1 MSGEGVSVRKL
12 MWFAIGFTGAA
23 IYCAYLSSGSIVLL
37 LAAISSIFFTVLLL
51 FHNDFCKRVALL
63 AIGCAFGLLYCWGYD
78 QGVLLDAKQL
88 DGQSENIQMEAADY
102 SFETGYGKA
111 VDGIIFIDGGMYRIR
126 LYYQNEDSIQPGD
139 KVSCKVRF
147 RFTPEGGLQNST
159 YHKGEGIFLLAYGE
173 EDIEIE
179 AAGKL
184 PGKYF
189 PAYLRKSIAQRITEI
204 FPESTAAFAK
214 ALLLGDDSDLSYR
227 DNIAFQKSGIRHIIA
242 VSGLHISIL
251 FSVIYFVTGRKSLL
265 ILLMGLPVLFLF
277 AAVAGFTPSVV
288 RACIMQALVIV
299 SVAVNREY
307 DPPTSLAF
315 AVLLMLLSNPL
326 TVTSVSFQL
335 SVGSMIGIFAFSEKI
350 RNYLYA
356 DKRLGKP
363 NGKRLKARL
372 KRWFVV
378 SVSVSVS
385 AMIITLPLC
394 AVYFETV
401 SIVGIA
407 ANLLTL
413 WVVSYI
419 FCGIMAAALLAVIW
433 MPLGVV
439 IGWIVSIPIQYVLM
453 VAQLLSSVPFGA
465 AYTQSPYTVLWVVL
479 TVILFF
485 LFLLLKK
492 RSPKMLIGMVS
503 VLYCLSLFMTWA
515 EPRLDG
521 FRMTVLDVG
530 QGQCVLL
537 QSKNEAYLIDC
548 GGDHAERTAT
558 AALSTM
564 GAQGIHSL
572 DGLILTHYD
581 IDHAGGAVYLT
592 QALDIET
599 LYLPDTDE
607 DNEIRCSLET
617 QGIPIMWVEQ
627 NMSFSCGTG
636 EISIFPAKTE
646 SKGNE
651 SSMCI
656 LFQGENCDIL
666 ITGDRDIFG
675 EAELFEQAR
684 IPDIDV
690 LVVGHHGASTST
702 GLELLSKTKPEIAV
716 ISVGEN
722 NIHDHPHRE
731 TIARLE
737 RIGCL
742 IRRTDQ
748 EGTIIIRG

>member
-1 MSGEGVSVRKL
+1 MRGGVSVRKL
-12 MWFAIGFTGAA
+12 MWFAIGYAAAA
-23 IYCAYLSSGSIVLL
+23 ILCAYLISGSIVLL
-37 LAAISSIFFTVLLL
+37 LAFIFSILFPVLLL
-51 FHNDFCKRVALL
+51 FRNDFCKRAALV

-78 QGVLLDAKQL
+78 QIVLSQAREL
-88 DGQSENIQMEAADY
+88 DGQSETIQMEATDY

-111 VDGIIFIDGGMYRIR
+111 ADGIIFIDGKKYKTR
-126 LYYQNEDSIQPGD
+126 LYYQNEESIEPGD
-139 KVSCKVRF
+139 KVSAQVRF
-147 RFTPEGGLQNST
+147 RFTPQGGMENTT

-173 EDIEIE
+173 EDIVLD
-179 AAGKL
+179 AVGKL
-184 PGKYF
+184 PGKYLPSF
-189 PAYLRKSIAQRITEI
+189 LRKVIGERIAEI
-204 FPESTAAFAK
+204 FPAQTAAFAK

-227 DNIAFQKSGIRHIIA
+227 DNIAFQKSGIRHVIA

-265 ILLMGLPVLFLF
+265 TLLMGLPVLFLF

-288 RACIMQALVIV
+288 RACIMQALVII
-299 SVAVNREY
+299 SVAVNKEY

-315 AVLLMLLSNPL
+315 AALLMLLFNPI

-335 SVGSMIGIFAFSEKI
+335 SVGSMIGIFAFSGKI
-350 RNYLYA
+350 RDYLYA

-363 NGKRLKARL
+363 NGKCLKARL
-372 KRWFVV
+372 KRWFVG
-378 SVSVSVS
+378 SVSVSVG
-385 AMIITLPLC
+385 AMSITLPLC

-401 SIVGIA
+401 SVVGIVS
-407 ANLLTL
+407 NLLTL
-413 WVVSYI
+413 WVIFYI
-419 FCGIMAAALLAVIW
+419 FCGIMAATLLSVIW
-433 MPLGVV
+433 MPLG
-439 IGWIVSIPIQYVLM
+439 IAAGWIVSVPIQYVLA
-453 VAQLLSSVPFGA
+453 VARLLSNIPFGV
-465 AYTQSPYTVLWVVL
+465 AYTQSPYTLLWVVL
-479 TVILFF
+479 TALLLC

-492 RSPKMLIGMVS
+492 RSPKLLIGTVAA
-503 VLYCLSLFMTWA
+503 LYGLSLIMTWA
-515 EPRLDG
+515 EPRLDS

-537 QSKNEAYLIDC
+537 QSKDEAYLIDC

-558 AALSTM
+558 VALSTM
-564 GAQGIHSL
+564 GAQGIRRL

-581 IDHAGGAVYLT
+581 VDHAGGAVYLT
-592 QALDIET
+592 QALDVKT

-607 DNEIRCSLET
+607 ENEIRLCLED
-617 QGIPIMWVEQ
+617 QDVPIRWVKE
-627 NMSFSCGTG
+627 NVTFSCGTG

-666 ITGDRDIFG
+666 IAGDRDIQG
-675 EAELFEQAR
+675 EAELFTQDR
-684 IPDIDV
+684 VPDVDV

-702 GLELLSKTKPEIAV
+702 GLELLSKAKPEIAI
-716 ISVGEN
+716 ISVGED
-722 NIHDHPHRE
+722 NIHAHPHRE
-731 TIARLE
+731 TIERLE

-748 EGTIIIRG
+748 EGTIILRG

>member
-1 MSGEGVSVRKL
+1 
-12 MWFAIGFTGAA
+12 MWFAIGYAAAA
-23 IYCAYLSSGSIVLL
+23 ILCAYLISGSIVLL
-37 LAAISSIFFTVLLL
+37 LAAIFSILFTVLLL
-51 FHNDFCKRVALL
+51 FRKDICKRAALV

-78 QGVLLDAKQL
+78 QIVLSHVSEL
-88 DGQSENIQMEAADY
+88 DGLSETIQMEATDY

-111 VDGIIFIDGGMYRIR
+111 VDGIIFIDGKKYKTR
-126 LYYQNEDSIQPGD
+126 LYYQNEESIGPGD
-139 KVSCKVRF
+139 KVSAQVRF
-147 RFTPEGGLQNST
+147 RFTPEGGMENTT

-173 EDIEIE
+173 EEIGIE
-179 AAGKL
+179 AAGKF
-184 PGKYF
+184 PGKYLPSF
-189 PAYLRKSIAQRITEI
+189 LRKVIGQRITEI
-204 FPESTAAFAK
+204 FPAQTAAFAK

-227 DNIAFQKSGIRHIIA
+227 DNIAFQKSGIRHIVA

-251 FSVIYFVTGRKSLL
+251 FSVIYFVTGRKSLQT
-265 ILLMGLPVLFLF
+265 LLLGLPVLFLF
-277 AAVAGFTPSVV
+277 AAVAGVTPSVV

-299 SVAVNREY
+299 SVAVDRQY

-315 AVLLMLLSNPL
+315 AALLMLLLNPL
-326 TVTSVSFQL
+326 TITSVSFQL
-335 SVGSMIGIFAFSEKI
+335 SVGSMIGIFAFSGKV
-350 RNYLYA
+350 RDYLYA

-363 NGKRLKARL
+363 TGKRLKARL
-372 KRWFVV
+372 KRWFVG
-378 SVSVSVS
+378 SVSVSVG
-385 AMIITLPLC
+385 AMSITLPLC

-401 SIVGIA
+401 SIVGIVS
-407 ANLLTL
+407 NLLTL
-413 WVVSYI
+413 WVIFYI
-419 FCGIMAAALLAVIW
+419 FCGIMAAALLSVIW
-433 MPLGVV
+433 MPLGVA
-439 IGWIVSIPIQYVLM
+439 IGWIVSAPIQYVLA
-453 VAQLLSSVPFGA
+453 VARLLSNVPFGA

-479 TVILFF
+479 TVMLLC

-492 RSPKMLIGMVS
+492 RSPKLLIGIVAALYFVS
-503 VLYCLSLFMTWA
+503 LVMTYA
-515 EPRLDG
+515 EPRLDS

-537 QSKNEAYLIDC
+537 QSKKEAYLIDC

-558 AALSTM
+558 AALSIM
-564 GAQGIHSL
+564 GAQGIQRL

-581 IDHAGGAVYLT
+581 VDHAGGAVYLT

-599 LYLPDTDE
+599 LYLPDTDGE
-607 DNEIRCSLET
+607 DEIRCSLE
-617 QGIPIMWVEQ
+617 QRNIPIRWVKE
-627 NMSFSCGTG
+627 NVTLSCGTG

-666 ITGDRDIFG
+666 ITGDRDIVG

-684 IPDIDV
+684 IPDVDV

-702 GLELLSKTKPEIAV
+702 GLELLSKTKPEIAI

-731 TIARLE
+731 TIERLE

-748 EGTIIIRG
+748 EGTIILRG

>member
-1 MSGEGVSVRKL
+1 MRKL
-12 MWFAIGFTGAA
+12 MWFAIGYAVAVFTF
-23 IYCAYLSSGSIVLL
+23 AYLMSGSILL
-37 LAAISSIFFTVLLL
+37 LMAALSGVLCAIFLLL
-51 FHNDFCKRVALL
+51 RRKMCKVIALML
-63 AIGCAFGLLYCWGYD
+63 LGVSFGAAYCWGYE
-78 QGVLLDAKQL
+78 QTVLLAAKQL
-88 DGQSENIQMEAADY
+88 DGCSVDIHMEATDY
-102 SFETGYGKA
+102 SFETGYGNA
-111 VDGIIFIDGGMYRIR
+111 VDGIMDIDGRRYKTR
-126 LYYQNEDSIQPGD
+126 LYYQNEESVQPGD
-139 KVSCKVRF
+139 KVTAQVRF
-147 RFTPEGGLQNST
+147 RFTPSGGMENTT
-159 YHKGEGIFLLAYGE
+159 YHKGEGIFLLAYCE
-173 EDIEIE
+173 EDIAVE
-179 AAGKL
+179 AAGEL
-184 PGKYF
+184 PGKYL
-189 PAYLRKSIAQRITEI
+189 PSHLRRIIGDRIGEI
-204 FPESTAAFAK
+204 FPEHTSAFAK

-265 ILLMGLPVLFLF
+265 ILLLGLPVLFLF

-299 SVAVNREY
+299 SVAVNKEY

-335 SVGSMIGIFAFSEKI
+335 SVGSMIGIFAFSGKI
-350 RNYLYA
+350 RDYLYA
-356 DKRLGKP
+356 DKRLGQP

-378 SVSVSVS
+378 SVSVSVG
-385 AMIITLPLC
+385 AMVITLPLC
-394 AVYFETV
+394 TAYFETV
-401 SIVGIA
+401 SISGII

-413 WVVSYI
+413 WVISFI
-419 FCGIMAAALLAVIW
+419 FCGIMAAALLSAIW
-433 MPLGVV
+433 MPLGVAV
-439 IGWIVSIPIQYVLM
+439 GWVVSVPIQYVLA
-453 VAQLLSSVPFGA
+453 VARLLANIPFGA

-479 TVILFF
+479 TVMLVCLFF
-485 LFLLLKK
+485 LLKK
-492 RSPKMLIGMVS
+492 RSPGLLTGAVTA
-503 VLYCLSLFMTWA
+503 LYCLSLVMTWA
-515 EPRLDG
+515 EPRLDS

-537 QSKNEAYLIDC
+537 QSKDEAYLIDC

-558 AALSTM
+558 AALSAM
-564 GAQGIHSL
+564 GAQGIYRL

-581 IDHAGGAVYLT
+581 VDHAGGAVYLA

-599 LYLPDTDE
+599 LYLPDTDL
-607 DNEIRCSLET
+607 DDEIRCGLE
-617 QGIPIMWVEQ
+617 QQDIPIQWVRE
-627 NMSFSCGTG
+627 NMSLSCGTG

-656 LFQGENCDIL
+656 LFQGENCAIL
-666 ITGDRDIFG
+666 ITGDRDIPG
-675 EAELFEQAR
+675 EAELCEQAG
-684 IPDIDV
+684 IPDVDV
-690 LVVGHHGASTST
+690 LVAGHHGASTST
-702 GLELLSKTKPEIAV
+702 GLELLSKTKPELAI
-716 ISVGEN
+716 ISVGED

-731 TIARLE
+731 TIERLE